1 MKVKTVF
8 KSSVIV
14 MAFLCL
20 APLLKA
26 QPGGEE
32 EEDPDPN
39 PPVGTAIP
47 LDLGISALVAAGI
60 GYAAKKRHD
69 TKKKEKLAEEADK

>member
-8 KSSVIV
+8 KSSFIVI
-14 MAFLCL
+14 AFLCL

-60 GYAAKKRHD
+60 GYAVKKRHD
-69 TKKKEKLAEEADK
+69 AKNREKVMEETEK